1 MSDTNHDPVN
11 HPSHYTGGSIECIE
25 AIQESMSF
33 EGFCGFLKGNAQK
46 YLWRYQ
52 NKNNPLEDLKKA
64 RWYINKLIETVELKE
79 LNKNDN

>member
-11 HPSHYTGGSIECIE
+11 HPSHYTSGSIECIE

-52 NKNNPLEDLKKA
+52 HKNNPLEDLKKA
-64 RWYINKLIETVELKE
+64 RWYINKLIEAVESKE